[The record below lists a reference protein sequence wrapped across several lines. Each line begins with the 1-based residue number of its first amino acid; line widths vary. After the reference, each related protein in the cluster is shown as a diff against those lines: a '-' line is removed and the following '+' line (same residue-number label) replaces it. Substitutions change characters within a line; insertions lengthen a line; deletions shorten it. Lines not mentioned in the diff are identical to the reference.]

1 MSLKENREKILL
13 LISSIFFLDQ
23 ITKFL
28 ASQFLAPHRV
38 IKVLPFL
45 NLVYVENT
53 GTAFGLFR
61 SFGSAF
67 FIFTASAAT
76 LLLGYLMLK
85 DSKNWFAYSLII
97 GGAIGNITDRLFRG
111 YVIDFVDLYLG
122 NFHWPAFN
130 IADTAIS
137 IGMVLFIYRSIKK

>member
-1 MSLKENREKILL
+1 
-13 LISSIFFLDQ
+13 
-23 ITKFL
+23 
-28 ASQFLAPHRV
+28 
-38 IKVLPFL
+38 
-45 NLVYVENT
+45 
-53 GTAFGLFR
+53 
-61 SFGSAF
+61 
-67 FIFTASAAT
+67 
-76 LLLGYLMLK
+76 MLK

>member
-1 MSLKENREKILL
+1 MSLKENSKKILL
-13 LISSIFFLDQ
+13 LVSSILLLDQ
-23 ITKFL
+23 FTKYL
-28 ASQFLAPHRV
+28 AIQFLAPYRV
-38 IKVLPFL
+38 IKILPFL

-61 SFGSAF
+61 SLGSAF
-67 FIFTASAAT
+67 FILTASVAT
-76 LLLGYLMLK
+76 LVIAYLMLK

-97 GGAIGNITDRLFRG
+97 GGALGNITDRLFRG